1 MKRNQK
7 GVTLISLVITIV
19 VMLIIAGAAI
29 ATLGGDNGLITRA
42 RMSRYSSTE
51 AEVIERMTTG
61 FNTVFAEV
69 STRTAIEVGHQ
80 PSAHKFEYVPLLIED
95 LGGAGDVNDL
105 TIYQD
110 PESDDYDNNYD
121 PIPNLQDGKYNL
133 FFVGDTLAI
142 VFKDATFALA
152 VPTSATYPDNYPVT
166 TTTEELDYPVDSQ
179 YAMLVG
185 QLVFTKSS
193 VSFVEPIKTVMK

>member
-42 RMSRYSSTE
+42 RMSRYSSSE

-69 STRTAIEVGHQ
+69 NTRTAIEVGHQ
-80 PSAHKFEYVPLLIED
+80 PSEYKEEYVPLLIED
-95 LGGAGDVNDL
+95 LGGAVNDL
-105 TIYQD
+105 TDETKDEPSTTY
-110 PESDDYDNNYD
+110 ESIKAKLKDD
-121 PIPNLQDGKYNL
+121 KYNL
-133 FFVGDTLAI
+133 YFNGNTLVI
-142 VFKDATFALA
+142 LYKDATFALG
-152 VPTSATYPDNYPVT
+152 VPTTSTTYPVQT
-166 TTTEELDYPVDSQ
+166 ISTSTEFPVDSQ
-179 YAMLVG
+179 YSMLVG
-185 QLVFTKSS
+185 QFVFTKSS
-193 VSFVEPIKTVMK
+193 VSFIEPIKTVMK

>member
-1 MKRNQK
+1 MKRNQR

-69 STRTAIEVGHQ
+69 NTRTAIEVGHQ
-80 PSAHKFEYVPLLIED
+80 PSVHKEEYVPLLIED

-105 TIYQD
+105 TAQTKDNPSTAY
-110 PESDDYDNNYD
+110 DDIKDD
-121 PIPNLQDGKYNL
+121 LEDSKYNL
-133 FFVGDTLAI
+133 YFNGDTLVI
-142 VFKDATFALA
+142 VYKDPTFALP
-152 VPTSATYPDNYPVT
+152 VPTDSTSYPVET
-166 TTTEELDYPVDSQ
+166 VTPTPDYPVDSQ

-193 VSFVEPIKTVMK
+193 VSFIEPIKTVMN

>member
-42 RMSRYSSTE
+42 RMSRYSALE
-51 AEVIERMTTG
+51 AEVVERMTTG

-69 STRTAIEVGHQ
+69 NTNTAIEVGHQ
-80 PSAHKFEYVPLLIED
+80 PSEHIKDDYVPLLIED
-95 LGGAGDVNDL
+95 LGGDDAVKDL
-105 TIYQD
+105 TDQD
-110 PESDDYDNNYD
+110 KSTITVDDFEE
-121 PIPNLQDGKYNL
+121 GKYTL
-133 FFVGDTLAI
+133 YLDGDTLVI
-142 VFKDATFALA
+142 VYKDPTFALP
-152 VPTSATYPDNYPVT
+152 VPTSATGPNTPVPST
-166 TTTEELDYPVDSQ
+166 TQSVDDIDYPIDSQ

-185 QLVFTKSS
+185 QFVFTKSS
-193 VSFVEPIKTVMK
+193 VSFIEPIKTVMK

>member
-42 RMSRYSSTE
+42 RMSRYSSSE

-69 STRTAIEVGHQ
+69 NKRTAIEVGHQ
-80 PSAHKFEYVPLLIED
+80 PSEYKEEYVPLLIED
-95 LGGAGDVNDL
+95 LGGEGAVNDL
-105 TIYQD
+105 TDETKDEPSTTY
-110 PESDDYDNNYD
+110 ESIKDQ
-121 PIPNLQDGKYNL
+121 LQDDKYNL
-133 FFVGDTLAI
+133 YFNGDTLVI
-142 VFKDATFALA
+142 VYKDATFALG
-152 VPTSATYPDNYPVT
+152 VPTTSTTYPVETIT
-166 TTTEELDYPVDSQ
+166 TSTEFPVDSQ
-179 YAMLVG
+179 YSMLVG
-185 QLVFTKSS
+185 QFVFTKSS
-193 VSFVEPIKTVMK
+193 VSFIEPIKTVMK